1 MGQQHHRPRVVAH
14 QRQTFTRIVQI
25 ERHIGRAAGQHAE
38 QRDQRVHRARNADG
52 DHVFGA
58 DAAFD
63 QHSPQL
69 HHPFGELP
77 VAEAHVAAGHRQRLG
92 LTLNLALE
100 RIHDRNHARRRRQLS
115 AAPPGR
121 ELSEFPLADQRQL
134 TVRLVRLPRQ
144 LLQPMADALRVVLQG
159 ARRVFGRV
167 GDQRQRQYAASKTD
181 LELQVVDRPHRQR
194 MGGGRLTVER
204 QGAVVDLDIDHR
216 PVQFLMAADQAEIAF
231 DLLRLIA
238 LMATRL
244 LDLRHGGK
252 ADIRQ
257 RHLRRHV
264 QQQRQHVDHRADR
277 RQRLRPHP
285 AHERKTD

>member
-1 MGQQHHRPRVVAH
+1 MRLVQRHTPFVVRYRRGRGGRAARQARGVVQAQYLRQIRHVGPRVTVGQQHHRPRVVAH

-204 QGAVVDLDIDHR
+204 QGAVVDR
-216 PVQFLMAADQAEIAF
+216 
-231 DLLRLIA
+231 
-238 LMATRL
+238 
-244 LDLRHGGK
+244 
-252 ADIRQ
+252 
-257 RHLRRHV
+257 
-264 QQQRQHVDHRADR
+264 
-277 RQRLRPHP
+277 
-285 AHERKTD
+285 